1 MQKYKMCFKP
11 FVYLNFKLLTSILF
25 MTYTINGDSQNDG
38 FLKQI
43 SGHWRGTMEV
53 SVGPKIVQT
62 VPMQLRIL
70 PTDTLGVYTYR
81 IIYGLDTVA
90 GDRPYLIRTVNEEKG
105 QYVIDELNSI
115 KIESYRQ
122 GNTLTSAYEV
132 EGNLI
137 FDILELR
144 QDEMIWSLM
153 SGKIEPIST
162 TGNTTYLGEK
172 IPTVRTYP
180 IGVLQRAVLRR

>member
-1 MQKYKMCFKP
+1 MQKYKMCSKSSVQF
-11 FVYLNFKLLTSILF
+11 NFKLITCILVMSYSIQCISQ
-25 MTYTINGDSQNDG
+25 TDS

-43 SGHWRGTMEV
+43 SGSWRGNMEI
-53 SVGPKIVQT
+53 SVGPRLVQT

-70 PTDTLGVYTYR
+70 PTDTIGVYTYR

-105 QYVIDELNSI
+105 YYIIDEQNSI

-122 GNTLTSAYEV
+122 GNSLTSAYEV

-144 QDEMIWSLM
+144 QDELIWSLM
-153 SGKIEPIST
+153 SGKGDPVSST
-162 TGNTTYLGEK
+162 GDTTYKGEK
-172 IPTVRTYP
+172 IPIVKTYP
-180 IGVLQRAVLRR
+180 IGVLQRAVLKR